1 MLGSSALF
9 GWPNSSD
16 KETISYYLENEL
28 ISNLKL
34 KNQKEIQIE
43 VLNLSVKSYNILQDY
58 INYLIVSQFIDHDM
72 VIIYNG
78 HNDFN
83 DGFFGS
89 GVSYSNIIQKE
100 GAFKIYYDAIN
111 TDWVRYK
118 ISTIS
123 EFWFHPNPL
132 CVLKDDGV

>member
-43 VLNLSVKSYNILQDY
+43 VLNLSVKSYNILQE
-58 INYLIVSQFIDHDM
+58 LII
-72 VIIYNG
+72 
-78 HNDFN
+78 
-83 DGFFGS
+83 
-89 GVSYSNIIQKE
+89 
-100 GAFKIYYDAIN
+100 
-111 TDWVRYK
+111 
-118 ISTIS
+118 
-123 EFWFHPNPL
+123 
-132 CVLKDDGV
+132 